1 MAEIINKVVYSA
13 DQYNF
18 LYEIE
23 KELDV
28 EISKIWDLF
37 TLKRIQIQYPLED
50 IDCLV
55 DCERANLGD
64 ALPVFDLETMEHHGI
79 GNGEAIIISVD
90 FDKRNSI
97 GKADMKMMLAYNE
110 KNAKYMLYPL
120 DKTASEN
127 QKACARIL
135 IDVYITL
142 FLMQNGNDVFETAER
157 VVKIK
162 KTKSKKKGH
171 KSQTT
176 VNRHYKI
183 FTIKNKDE
191 IRRSIAKH
199 RKITCELWEV
209 SGHYRTYKNGKT
221 IFVRPY
227 KKGKKR
233 NENITVEKTH
243 LVIPT

>member
-13 DQYNF
+13 DQYDF
-18 LYEIE
+18 LYELE
-23 KELDV
+23 KEL
-28 EISKIWDLF
+28 EIDLTKLFDLF
-37 TLKRIQIQYPLED
+37 GLKRIQIQHPLED
-50 IDCLV
+50 LECIIDCQRV
-55 DCERANLGD
+55 NLD
-64 ALPVFDLETMEHHGI
+64 STVSLIDVETMEDYGVVTNDVI
-79 GNGEAIIISVD
+79 VISSE
-90 FDKRNSI
+90 FNRPNTMQKSTI
-97 GKADMKMMLAYNE
+97 KMMWAYNGKSE
-110 KNAKYMLYPL
+110 KYMLYPL

-127 QKACARIL
+127 QKLCSRTL
-135 IDVYITL
+135 LDVYITL

-191 IRRSIAKH
+191 IRRSISKH

-221 IFVRPY
+221 VFVRPY

-233 NENITVEKTH
+233 NENITIEKTH